1 MSLAG
6 GLGRPVGRAHFRLV
20 WTADARPQRPVLW
33 LETLNADFSLDGR
46 ADTRAWTL
54 AALAHAA
61 LHAAL
66 DTSGTYRGT
75 YEAKSTRPRRPK
87 TPAAASS
94 PSSSKS

>member
-1 MSLAG
+1 MRAPPLASGPELEAIDKDSDGDPNPALSLIT
-6 GLGRPVGRAHFRLV
+6 P
-20 WTADARPQRPVLW
+20 
-33 LETLNADFSLDGR
+33 S
-46 ADTRAWTL
+46 
-54 AALAHAA
+54 ALAHAA